1 MFTYNKKDKSADIY
15 ETFERLIENWE
26 NEIVEFK
33 EANNDYDKDK
43 IGKYFSA
50 ISNEANLKGV
60 QFGWLV
66 FGVRNKDKKIV
77 GSNYRDSSGLAKL
90 KYEISLNTTGSI
102 SFIEIYEIFPIVDN
116 EKKRVILF
124 QIPAAATAIPT
135 GWNDHYYG
143 RYGES
148 LGALTIDEQ
157 DRIRGQEKKDW
168 SKQIIPDATINCLD
182 NNAIAVAREQYKEKM
197 NKSHISEEVDNMT
210 DEEFLTK
217 IKLIINGKIT
227 NAALL
232 LLGNEDYDYLFSYVP
247 EASPSMALS

>member
-15 ETFERLIENWE
+15 ETLERLIENWE

-90 KYEISLNTTGSI
+90 KYEIPQVRFLLSRFMRSSL
-102 SFIEIYEIFPIVDN
+102 
-116 EKKRVILF
+116 L
-124 QIPAAATAIPT
+124 
-135 GWNDHYYG
+135 
-143 RYGES
+143 
-148 LGALTIDEQ
+148 
-157 DRIRGQEKKDW
+157 
-168 SKQIIPDATINCLD
+168 
-182 NNAIAVAREQYKEKM
+182 
-197 NKSHISEEVDNMT
+197 
-210 DEEFLTK
+210 
-217 IKLIINGKIT
+217 
-227 NAALL
+227 
-232 LLGNEDYDYLFSYVP
+232 
-247 EASPSMALS
+247 